1 MKWLKNLS
9 IAVKV
14 SIAPTVAILGLLVV
28 GAAGYVANNS
38 LSESLREVGL
48 TRVPQIIQSEALAQR
63 LTGIHAAVNQS
74 LAWEGAGFKASK
86 VEALDRQ
93 ILASLDDYS
102 LALENATRQEG
113 LTPRQADLL
122 RGLAEDFGKYSA
134 NAKQALD
141 IKSGMVANAASFMT
155 TMDESYAKCM
165 ASLTE
170 LVSSMAQDASKAV
183 ETGAVLAARNQ
194 SVLLVVLLFSSVLTL
209 LAALVMKAIL
219 VGPMLRAAE
228 LAGAIA
234 GGDLTRS
241 VQVESKDETGAL
253 LLALSDM
260 QTRLIGIVG
269 NVRRGSDGV
278 AVASAEIAQGTQD
291 LSDRTENQA
300 SALEQTAASME
311 ELNSTVTQ
319 NAHSAREASLLAR
332 DTSTVAAQGGEI
344 VARVVSNM
352 KGINDSSQKIADI
365 ISVIDGIAFQTNI
378 LALNAAVEAARAGE
392 QGRGFAVVASEVRAL
407 AGRSAKAAK
416 EIKELISDSVQQ
428 VEQGSTLVDQAGE
441 TMNDVVASIRKLNDI
456 VGEISAASAEQS
468 AGVGEVSSAVTDMDR
483 TTQQNAA
490 LVEQMTAA
498 AASLKSQANDLV
510 QAVAV
515 FKLSPQASASVV
527 ALKAPPVQSGAS
539 AALPPTKKKPPKV
552 NNAPSSSGSSSKVE
566 ALAPPDRPVVR
577 VANEDGWETF

>member
-102 LALENATRQEG
+102 LALDNATRQEG

-122 RGLAEDFGKYSA
+122 RGLAEDFGKYST

-183 ETGAVLAARNQ
+183 ETGSVLASRNQ

-241 VQVESKDETGAL
+241 VQVDSKDETGAL
-253 LLALSDM
+253 LLALSNM

-365 ISVIDGIAFQTNI
+365 IGVIDGIAFQTNI

-407 AGRSAKAAK
+407 AGRSAEAAK

-515 FKLSPQASASVV
+515 FKLSPQASAPGV

-539 AALPPTKKKPPKV
+539 AALPPTKKSLPRG
-552 NNAPSSSGSSSKVE
+552 NAPSSSGSSSKVD
-566 ALAPPDRPVVR
+566 ALAPPDRLVVR

>member
-28 GAAGYVANNS
+28 GAAGYLANNS

-63 LTGIHAAVNQS
+63 LAGINAAVNQS

-102 LALENATRQEG
+102 LALDNATRQEG

-122 RGLAEDFGKYSA
+122 RGLAEDFGKYST

-183 ETGAVLAARNQ
+183 ETGSVLAARNQ

-209 LAALVMKAIL
+209 LAALVMKAML

-253 LLALSDM
+253 LLALSNM

-352 KGINDSSQKIADI
+352 KGINESSQKIADI

-539 AALPPTKKKPPKV
+539 AALPPTKKKPPRV
-552 NNAPSSSGSSSKVE
+552 NNAPSSSGSSSKVD

>member
-1 MKWLKNLS
+1 M
-9 IAVKV
+9 
-14 SIAPTVAILGLLVV
+14 
-28 GAAGYVANNS
+28 
-38 LSESLREVGL
+38 
-48 TRVPQIIQSEALAQR
+48 PQIIQSEALAQR